1 MGILEEPS
9 AVSNQSFNALQ
20 VQNNVLDG
28 SKAKIVKFQSSKL
41 IRKVKLKNRKVKLKD
56 KIKRFDKK
64 THAT

>member
-9 AVSNQSFNALQ
+9 AVSNESFNALQ

-41 IRKVKLKNRKVKLKD
+41 IHKVKLKD